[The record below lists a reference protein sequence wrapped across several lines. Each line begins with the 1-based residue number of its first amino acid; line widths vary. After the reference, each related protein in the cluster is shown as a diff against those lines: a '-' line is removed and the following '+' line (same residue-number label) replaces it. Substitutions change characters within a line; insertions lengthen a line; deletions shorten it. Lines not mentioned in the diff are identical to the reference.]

1 MWPQNTF
8 IQFYKQVED
17 STELLV
23 QQSMSRKHLIELDV
37 LSKDATSS
45 LVIDKLEM
53 RICWYI

>member
-23 QQSMSRKHLIELDV
+23 QQYMSRKHLIELDV